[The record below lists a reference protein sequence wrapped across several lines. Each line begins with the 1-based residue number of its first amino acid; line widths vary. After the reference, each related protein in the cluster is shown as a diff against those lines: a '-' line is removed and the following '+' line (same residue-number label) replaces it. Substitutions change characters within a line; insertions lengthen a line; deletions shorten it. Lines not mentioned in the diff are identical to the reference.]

1 MIIGSRY
8 KIARKVGAPVF
19 EKTQT
24 QKYAANLAA
33 RGKNKDGGSRQRSDY
48 GLQMLE
54 KQKARYTYLLTE
66 KQFSNYVKKAGA
78 TKGNTVNI
86 LFHLLETRLDNIVY
100 RAGFAP
106 TRAAARQLVSHGH
119 FTVKGKRL
127 DIPSYQTKKGDVI
140 VVREGSLKKG
150 VWAKYEEK
158 MKDVTAPM
166 WLKVDQSKKSVTVEG
181 EPTYTKTDHLFDLN
195 VVIEFYSR

>member
-24 QKYAANLAA
+24 QKYVANLAA
-33 RGKNKDGGSRQRSDY
+33 RSKSKEGGNRQKSDY
-48 GLQMLE
+48 GLQMNE

-66 KQFSNYVKKAGA
+66 KQFGNYVKKATA
-78 TKGNTVNI
+78 KKGNTVHV
-86 LFHLLETRLDNIVY
+86 LFALLETRLDNLVY

-119 FTVKGKRL
+119 FTVNGKRL
-127 DIPSYQTKKGDVI
+127 TIPSYGVKKGDKI
-140 VVREGSLKKG
+140 SVREGSMKKA
-150 VWAKYEEK
+150 VWQKYEEK
-158 MKDVTAPM
+158 TKDMIAPM
-166 WLKVDQSKKSVTVEG
+166 WLKADQAKKTVTVES
-181 EPTYTKTDHLFDLN
+181 EPVYTKTDNLFDLN

>member
-33 RGKNKDGGSRQRSDY
+33 RGKNKESGSRQKSDY

-78 TKGNTVNI
+78 TKGNTVNV

-119 FTVKGKRL
+119 FTVNNKRI
-127 DIPSYQTKKGDVI
+127 DIPSYQTKKGDI
-140 VVREGSLKKG
+140 ITVREGSLKKG

-166 WLKVDQSKKSVTVEG
+166 WLKADQTKKSVTVDG
-181 EPTYTKTDHLFDLN
+181 EPTYTKSDHLFDLN